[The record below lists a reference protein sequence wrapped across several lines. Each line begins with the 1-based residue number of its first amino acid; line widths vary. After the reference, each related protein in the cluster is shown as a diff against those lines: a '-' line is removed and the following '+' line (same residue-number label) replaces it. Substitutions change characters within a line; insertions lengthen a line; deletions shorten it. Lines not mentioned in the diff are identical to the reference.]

1 MYAGEAVVLVRLGT
15 LLRPRR
21 RLGGAGDRLRRWD
34 TDCAMGRG
42 GGSSRADSNGGL
54 LLTKEMLVDQSQK
67 GARLRSNAEAIANNR
82 CLAALPNPFPGNPIG
97 LQVRS
102 LSRR

>member
-1 MYAGEAVVLVRLGT
+1 MRLWSWFGWALFYGRAAVWAGLVIVCAAGTPIVRWEEGRLLT
-15 LLRPRR
+15 
-21 RLGGAGDRLRRWD
+21 
-34 TDCAMGRG
+34 
-42 GGSSRADSNGGL
+42 GGL
-54 LLTKEMLVDQSQK
+54 EPPAFSLPRKCWWTNPN
-67 GARLRSNAEAIANNR
+67 GALLRSNAEAIANNR